1 MRLFLF
7 LLIIACFDCHAQST
21 LERTVIN
28 TAGADFNGSGLSVSY
43 SIGEAVTGAVI
54 CPEVKLI
61 QGFIQ
66 PPDKI
71 KVSVESECQPL
82 KITIFPNPVNEILII
97 EIQDFDGY
105 DNNLIEASISGLDGR
120 ILQVTKLH
128 KGLNT
133 LDCSS
138 LAAGLYFLS
147 IGNGIISETLKI
159 AKM

>member
-7 LLIIACFDCHAQST
+7 LLIIAYFDCHAQVT

-28 TAGADFNGSGLSVSY
+28 TSGADFNGGGLSVSY
-43 SIGEAVTGAVI
+43 SIGEAIAGTVMCTEA
-54 CPEVKLI
+54 KLT

-71 KVSVESECQPL
+71 KVSVGPDCQPL

-120 ILQVTKLH
+120 ILQVTKLY
-128 KGLNT
+128 KGLNA

-147 IGNGIISETLKI
+147 IGNGIINETLKI